1 MDYICDNYRRQ
12 SAQSKFQGYITVVRV
27 CLFFFMNIKALEKKK
42 KFDAMLYIFQLL
54 KCTYS
59 KQNIDR
65 CDTLEFKESTK
76 IYLL

>member
-1 MDYICDNYRRQ
+1 ML
-12 SAQSKFQGYITVVRV
+12 V
-27 CLFFFMNIKALEKKK
+27 FFMNIKALEKKK

>member
-1 MDYICDNYRRQ
+1 MIIIEDSRPNRN
-12 SAQSKFQGYITVVRV
+12 SKDILQ
-27 CLFFFMNIKALEKKK
+27 LFAYACFFMNIKALEKKK

>member
-1 MDYICDNYRRQ
+1 MIIIEDSRPNRNSKDILQLFAYACFFYEYQ
-12 SAQSKFQGYITVVRV
+12 SLRK
-27 CLFFFMNIKALEKKK
+27 EK